1 MLADNDDNSYDEFRD
16 SFPGNSEEYFP
27 LEIDQ
32 EDIYS
37 NTGYDYNEK

>member
-1 MLADNDDNSYDEFRD
+1 MLDGNDDNSYDEFRD